1 MEERLNS
8 AEAKSLQERLVGLL
22 QAQAPSGFKC
32 VFLNCEMH
40 ETPGGMTTSE
50 DVFAV
55 TKPLLGKP
63 RRNQLLLNAPSLKLL
78 NQLGR
83 LLLKD
88 TQRDHVIVDLLIRSD
103 GSHQV
108 FADPGSMRR
117 LGSDGDD
124 FFKTKHKAYTQI
136 EPWLAQVE

>member
-1 MEERLNS
+1 MEERLKS
-8 AEAKSLQERLVGLL
+8 AEAKGLQEQIVSILRS
-22 QAQAPSGFKC
+22 QAPSGFKC
-32 VFLNCEMH
+32 VFLNYEMH

-50 DVFAV
+50 DMFAV
-55 TKPLLGKP
+55 TKPLLGKS
-63 RRNQLLLNAPSLKLL
+63 RRSQLLLDAPSLKLL

-83 LLLKD
+83 LLLSGAGK
-88 TQRDHVIVDLLIRSD
+88 DHVIVDLVIHAD
-103 GSHQV
+103 GSHQSFV
-108 FADPGSMRR
+108 DPGSLRR

>member
-1 MEERLNS
+1 MEERLRS
-8 AEAKSLQERLVGLL
+8 VDEKSLREQIVGLIK
-22 QAQAPSGFKC
+22 AQAPSGFKC
-32 VFLNCEMH
+32 IFLNCEMH

-63 RRNQLLLNAPSLKLL
+63 RRNPLLLNAPSLKLL

-88 TQRDHVIVDLLIRSD
+88 MEKDHVIVDLLIRND
-103 GSHQV
+103 GTHQIFV
-108 FADPGSMRR
+108 DLGEMRR

-124 FFKTKHKAYTQI
+124 FFKTKHKACMQI